1 MVPLIRLIE
10 TRSKQIKNQAGD
22 DVTVL
27 KDGDAFEI
35 VEATGAGFHDI
46 YGAALK
52 GGVCPYRYV
61 RNRQTISLED
71 QRTLFESRVS
81 VAGAGGLGG
90 GVILLLARIGIGE
103 MVVVDGDRFDET
115 NLNRQAL
122 SSMAAL
128 GRAKVEEAVRV
139 VASVN
144 PGVRVIPHEIRLN
157 ASNAAGII
165 GGSKVVVDALD
176 NVPDRFILEAAAR
189 SLKIPLVHGALAG
202 LEGQLMTVFPQ
213 DAGLNRLYGEGMR
226 EGDPS
231 RSPEAILGVP
241 ALMPA
246 FLGALQAAE
255 VIKILL
261 KREGLFRNAML
272 HLDLETG
279 EMNRFALDSAE

>member
-1 MVPLIRLIE
+1 MAWLIHLIE
-10 TRSKQIKNQAGD
+10 KRSKRMEDPAGNE
-22 DVTVL
+22 VTVL
-27 KDGDAFEI
+27 KDGDAFKIAE
-35 VEATGAGFHDI
+35 ESGADLHAI
-46 YGAALK
+46 YGAALE
-52 GGVCPYRYV
+52 GGVCPYRYI
-61 RNRQTISLED
+61 RNRQTISLEE

-103 MVVVDGDRFDET
+103 MAVVDADRFDET

-128 GRAKVEEAVRV
+128 GRPKAEEAVRV

-144 PGVRVIPHEIRLN
+144 PAVRVIPHQIRLN
-157 ASNAAGII
+157 ASNAAGIL
-165 GGSKVVVDALD
+165 GGSRAVVDALD

-189 SLKIPLVHGALAG
+189 ALNIPLVHGALAG
-202 LEGQLMTVFPQ
+202 LEGQLMTLFPE
-213 DAGLNRLYGEGMR
+213 DAGLKRLYGEETG

-231 RSPEAILGVP
+231 HSPEAILGVP

-261 KREGLFRNAML
+261 NRGGLFRNTLL

-279 EMNRFALDSAE
+279 EMNRFAFDGAE